1 MIPPQPALGPARVGL
16 DEVPQR
22 VAGFPSL
29 THRFDAE
36 LPGAAPL
43 PPSGAVMPDLA
54 TLDLDADDARA
65 LDGHQEVDL
74 MIFEVV
80 GDPLAGDDEVALAE
94 LLHQFRTDPAFGGVG
109 QPRVLGKQHRHIST
123 SPEPTPPKS

>member
-1 MIPPQPALGPARVGL
+1 MIL
-16 DEVPQR
+16 
-22 VAGFPSL
+22 
-29 THRFDAE
+29 
-36 LPGAAPL
+36 
-43 PPSGAVMPDLA
+43 
-54 TLDLDADDARA
+54 
-65 LDGHQEVDL
+65 
-74 MIFEVV
+74 EVV